1 MNLVISFFSYMQQG
15 VDALE
20 PSDPTWDLPDTFN
33 ATFDAWFRQMGY
45 PIVTVSTSDDGSS
58 TLLSQKRFL
67 RIGDDWASP
76 ESSLDYLWNIPVFY
90 INGDN
95 EYKMDWI
102 RNFYDYDEDYILEVK
117 GKPGIENWLDPEA
130 NAFVVFNYGGYS
142 QFQNVSFSILKI
154 LKIFGKFRSLM
165 VSYHETHR
173 HCHWKTTTCHWR
185 KW

>member
-15 VDALE
+15 VDVLE

-102 RNFYDYDEDYILEVK
+102 RNFYDYDEEFILEVK

-173 HCHWKTTTCHWR
+173 HCH
-185 KW
+185 